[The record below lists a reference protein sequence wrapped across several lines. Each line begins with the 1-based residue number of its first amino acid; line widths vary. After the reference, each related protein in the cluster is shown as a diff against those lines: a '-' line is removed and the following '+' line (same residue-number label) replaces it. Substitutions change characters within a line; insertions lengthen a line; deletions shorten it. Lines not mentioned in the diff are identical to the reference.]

1 MFEIAIIAE
10 STEGGGEKFPF
21 GTFFTSRGDPYAF
34 TESERMLSL
43 LLTIR
48 LATSFCT
55 RRTIPRVA
63 NICRDNFKF
72 ACFDFAGKCRA

>member
-48 LATSFCT
+48 LASRQELSDDFTGD
-55 RRTIPRVA
+55 VVG
-63 NICRDNFKF
+63 NIGCYNIFS
-72 ACFDFAGKCRA
+72 CLEI